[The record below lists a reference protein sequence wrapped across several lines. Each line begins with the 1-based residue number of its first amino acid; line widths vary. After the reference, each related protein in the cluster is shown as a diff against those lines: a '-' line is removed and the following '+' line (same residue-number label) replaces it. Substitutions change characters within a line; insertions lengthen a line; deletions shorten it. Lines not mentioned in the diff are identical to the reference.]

1 MGSWKFIRQ
10 VNQVYRAKVSMLG
23 RRSFHTFEERKF
35 LARVFKNDF
44 EKNDL
49 TKDDHFWNYDIDRWN
64 MNARQWVLQKRY
76 ASFFKKVKMVQKS
89 ENGVKNSK
97 SAFENK
103 IFQKQKMFFKR
114 FDFKINSEKNDYN
127 EKCSVDSAILYSFLN
142 PWGISIFV
150 QFKNKIWISNK
161 KNYFCLF
168 RREKYE
174 YFEKNKSKIKTSSGN
189 EIVVKKKSVIFLF
202 SEIFCLSRKIEQ
214 KLGQKLGFDPLKSQG
229 YPRG

>member
-1 MGSWKFIRQ
+1 
-10 VNQVYRAKVSMLG
+10 
-23 RRSFHTFEERKF
+23 
-35 LARVFKNDF
+35 
-44 EKNDL
+44 
-49 TKDDHFWNYDIDRWN
+49 
-64 MNARQWVLQKRY
+64 MNARQWVLRKRY
-76 ASFFKKVKMVQKS
+76 ASFFQKVKMVQKS

-103 IFQKQKMFFKR
+103 IFQKQKLFFKR

-127 EKCSVDSAILYSFLN
+127 QKCSVDSAILYSFLN

-150 QFKNKIWISNK
+150 QFKNSNE

-174 YFEKNKSKIKTSSGN
+174 YFEKNKSKTSSGN

-202 SEIFCLSRKIEQ
+202 SEIFCRSRKIEQ